1 MIYDLQQY
9 LGVQFIIQ
17 LFSLHT
23 VTFSPGKKRWSTHWT
38 SSFFI

>member
-1 MIYDLQQY
+1 MICDLQQY

-23 VTFSPGKKRWSTHWT
+23 VTFSPG
-38 SSFFI
+38 